1 MTDRGMKRGQPITFR
16 IPSDTPDHILK
27 CLQQLKN
34 TERRN
39 FSSKIAEFVM
49 SGVSGSISKHRET
62 ITIPLPKGLSKA
74 QRDWLKHEHSEALL
88 GSIVYQLLTN
98 PVRTS
103 SLFASLNSSALEIEE
118 ALYLQGE
125 TAFSKELK
133 TDRELI
139 DDSSTISEESEP
151 LEQYTINRIEDDD
164 LDDFNWE
171 TAKKVQTS
179 PLEEEKAEDLE
190 DLLGDFLAQMNK

>member
-1 MTDRGMKRGQPITFR
+1 MTERGMKRGQPITFR

-27 CLQQLKN
+27 YLQQLKN